1 MVARQT
7 SLDFSSPVENK
18 APTASVGDVAALVK
32 ALTGKDWQTAD
43 SLAVALGDKWTD
55 RKVRAVARAS
65 APGIV
70 SYPGSPGYKL
80 WSECSV
86 EEIDRTIAA
95 FESQATDMTAR
106 ALLYRDAYFRRFRG

>member
-43 SLAVALGDKWTD
+43 SL
-55 RKVRAVARAS
+55 AVARAS